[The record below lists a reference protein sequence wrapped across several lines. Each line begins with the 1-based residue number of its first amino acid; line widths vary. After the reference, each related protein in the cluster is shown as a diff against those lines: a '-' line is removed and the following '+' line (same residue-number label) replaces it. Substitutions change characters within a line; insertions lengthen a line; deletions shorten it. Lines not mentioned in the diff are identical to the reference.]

1 MIKLKLCN
9 PLTILCIPFFA
20 FSFLACDDNEMEKQP
35 VITSKDIAL
44 EINENQQA
52 GQLLAPLE
60 ATTDF
65 GTVSYSVL
73 TESVAGSFEVTTK
86 GELKVKDVSKFDFET
101 NPFLTCEV
109 LLQNKGTR
117 DTLFAFVAL
126 KNITE
131 ILEVENA
138 NVSTEENSAENTL
151 LAELSKYITSDGDE
165 FTYLITSLSVPNSIQ
180 IDEEGKVWIK
190 DKVKFDYEEAPQIT
204 AEIKVKSGA
213 LEKTLTLI
221 IEVTNIF
228 DSEIYPFRDLIK
240 LKKPTIKL
248 FSNTVFSY
256 NLGNTFKVIE
266 NNVFVSELG
275 CAPTQDGK
283 YTVTLYDAGTKQTIT
298 SIEVDVQGADSKIPK
313 FFYTKLLNK
322 IALQKDKEYVLAF
335 YQVAGSTLFQIP
347 ATILTSPNS
356 LSGISILKGVYA
368 VSNNVYPL
376 SSEEN
381 NPLYAVDM
389 LLTPN

>member
-44 EINENQQA
+44 EINENPQA

-73 TESVAGSFEVTTK
+73 TESVAGSFEVT
-86 GELKVKDVSKFDFET
+86 S
-101 NPFLTCEV
+101 EV

-368 VSNNVYPL
+368 VSNNVYPR